1 MNKEQDKERIEE
13 IDKIVNEGFN
23 LSVKE
28 ILNCIEGKISD
39 QERDKRL
46 KLFNNDCLERI
57 KKSLT
62 FFKHSIRT
70 EVGEEWMEKIKN
82 VKYDY
87 PKSENQ
93 KEHERNIDIIE
104 RTVNQIK
111 NQLLQ

>member
-1 MNKEQDKERIEE
+1 MKKEQDKERIEE
-13 IDKIVNEGFN
+13 IMKEFENRFEAIMTYWGAAGII
-23 LSVKE
+23 KE
-28 ILNCIEGKISD
+28 IKNYIGQILTQQKEDIER
-39 QERDKRL
+39 EWRD
-46 KLFNNDCLERI
+46 
-57 KKSLT
+57 
-62 FFKHSIRT
+62 
-70 EVGEEWMEKIKN
+70 KIKN

>member
-62 FFKHSIRT
+62 SFEHSIRT
-70 EVGEEWMEKIKN
+70 EVGEEIDKIEKEIDQDFQDINGTEYTNGFEDGLLKIKN
-82 VKYDY
+82 
-87 PKSENQ
+87 
-93 KEHERNIDIIE
+93 
-104 RTVNQIK
+104 
-111 NQLLQ
+111 LLQ